1 MTVGNVSGIAETD
14 PGYGQLIA
22 ALFRRRL
29 WLVGI
34 FLGILSVVTVYTLL
48 KKPIYQSSMQLLVE
62 PNYQSKKDAGT
73 GAENQFAD
81 STVEI
86 DYSTQLTQMRSSQLL
101 QKAVALLQA
110 DYPELK
116 AAELQKA
123 LVLTQV
129 EEDKVKT
136 KIFQVVYTSDD
147 PEQTQKVLKAVQRVY
162 QDYNREQQKLRLTRG
177 LSFVDEQLPRVERQ
191 VDRAENDMERFR
203 KSQNLV
209 DPELQ
214 SRALIDALS
223 NVQKERQS
231 NQAQMREVQGR
242 YQTLQQGLALS
253 PQQALIAARLSQSSR
268 YQSLL
273 NEIQKSEL
281 AIVQQRLRFKPASP
295 FVQQAIDQRQR
306 QRDLLAAEVRRILG
320 SNAAQVNVQGDS
332 GLSVGQLSA
341 TDLTLASSLVEAQV
355 NLAALQGRAQSL
367 AEAERSLQQ
376 QLQRFP
382 SLLAEYGRLQPK
394 VQIGRDTLQQ
404 LLKARQDIAL
414 EIARGGFDWQVV
426 EEPKLGKQIGPN
438 LKQNILLGA
447 VAGLMLGSVAA
458 FIRDTMDDAVHTPDD
473 LKQATVPLLG
483 MVPALQLEEGLAAL
497 VPFREAG
504 SLPPVMQVVHWQPF
518 RESLDLI
525 YKNIQLLPSAAGL
538 RSLVVTSALAGEG
551 KSTIALG
558 LAISAAR
565 LHQRVLLI
573 DADLRR
579 PSLHQQLDL
588 PNEYGLS
595 TLLTRQTPLR
605 QSSDIQLSHCYT
617 DIPLSILTS
626 GPIPADPAQ
635 LLSADRMGDLMQ
647 VLEQTYDL
655 VIVDAPPVLG
665 IVDAMLTAS
674 FCSSMVLV
682 GRIGHVTR
690 AELLQATALLGKLNV
705 IGVIANGSDLTA
717 NRYLSYD
724 RKGQYERKGQ
734 LSTL

>member
-1 MTVGNVSGIAETD
+1 VTVGNVVSTVETD
-14 PGYGQLIA
+14 PGYGQLVA

-34 FLGILSVVTVYTLL
+34 FLSLLSAVTLYTLL

-62 PNYQSKKDAGT
+62 PNYQSKKDSGA

-101 QKAVALLQA
+101 QKAVALLQT
-110 DYPELK
+110 DYPKLE

-177 LSFVDEQLPRVERQ
+177 LAFVDEQLPLVEKQ
-191 VDRAENDMERFR
+191 VDRAEDAMEQFR

-209 DPELQ
+209 DPEVQ

-223 NVQKERQS
+223 NVQKERRS
-231 NQAQMREVQGR
+231 NQAQMQEVQGR
-242 YQTLQQGLALS
+242 YQSLQQALALS
-253 PQQALIAARLSQSSR
+253 PQQALIAARLSQSAR

-281 AIVQQRLRFKPASP
+281 AMVQQRLRFKAASP

-320 SNAAQVNVQGDS
+320 SNAAQVQTQGDS

-341 TDLTLASSLVEAQV
+341 TDLTLASALVDAQV
-355 NLAALQGRAQSL
+355 NLVALQGRAQSL
-367 AEAERSLQQ
+367 NEAERSLQQ
-376 QLQRFP
+376 QLRRFP
-382 SLLAEYGRLQPK
+382 TLLAVYGRLQPK
-394 VQIGRDTLQQ
+394 VEIGRNTLQQ

-447 VAGLMLGSVAA
+447 IAGLMLGGVAA
-458 FIRDTMDDAVHTPDD
+458 FIRDTMDDAVHTPED
-473 LKQATVPLLG
+473 LRQIAVPLLG
-483 MVPALQLEEGLAAL
+483 MVPALQCEEGLAAL
-497 VPFREAG
+497 VPFRKA
-504 SLPPVMQVVHWQPF
+504 SVPALPIMQVVQWQPF

-588 PNEYGLS
+588 PNDYGLS
-595 TLLTRQTPLR
+595 TLLLRQTPLR
-605 QSSDIQLSHCYT
+605 SNGDIQPSHRYT
-617 DIPLSILTS
+617 DLPLSILTS
-626 GPIPADPAQ
+626 GPLSADPAQ
-635 LLSADRMGDLMQ
+635 LLSAERMGDLMQ
-647 VLEQTYDL
+647 ALEQTYDL
-655 VIVDAPPVLG
+655 IIVDAPPVLG
-665 IVDAMLTAS
+665 IVDAMLAAS
-674 FCSSMVLV
+674 FCTSMVLV

-690 AELLQATALLGKLNV
+690 AELTQATALLSKLNV
-705 IGVIANGSDLTA
+705 IGVIANGSDQMA
-717 NRYLSYD
+717 NRYLSY
-724 RKGQYERKGQ
+724 ERKGQ
-734 LSTL
+734 LATL

>member
-1 MTVGNVSGIAETD
+1 MTVGNVVSAVESD
-14 PGYGQLIA
+14 PGYGQLVA

-29 WLVGI
+29 WLIGI
-34 FLGILSVVTVYTLL
+34 FLGILSAVTFYTLL

-62 PNYQSKKDAGT
+62 PNYQSKKDSGA

-86 DYSTQLTQMRSSQLL
+86 DYSTQMTQMRSSQLL

-110 DYPELK
+110 DYPKLE

-147 PEQTQKVLKAVQRVY
+147 PEKTQKVLKAVQRVY

-177 LSFVDEQLPRVERQ
+177 LAFVDEQLPLVEKQ
-191 VDRAENDMERFR
+191 VDRAENEMEQFR

-209 DPELQ
+209 DPEVQ

-223 NVQKERQS
+223 SVQKEQQS
-231 NQAQMREVQGR
+231 NQAQIREVQGR
-242 YQTLQQGLALS
+242 YQTLQQELALS
-253 PQQALIAARLSQSSR
+253 PQQALVAARLSQSSR

-281 AIVQQRLRFKPASP
+281 AIAQQRLRFKPASP
-295 FVQQAIDQRQR
+295 YVQQAIDQRQR
-306 QRDLLAAEVRRILG
+306 QRDLLATEVRRILG
-320 SNAAQVNVQGDS
+320 SNAAQVNTRGDA

-341 TDLTLASSLVEAQV
+341 TDLTLASALVDAQV

-367 AEAERSLQQ
+367 GEAERSLQQ
-376 QLQRFP
+376 QLRRFP
-382 SLLAEYGRLQPK
+382 GLLAEYGRLQPK
-394 VQIGRDTLQQ
+394 VEIGRNTLQQ

-426 EEPKLGKQIGPN
+426 EDPKLGKQIGPN

-458 FIRDTMDDAVHTPDD
+458 FLRDTMDDAVHTPDD
-473 LKQATVPLLG
+473 LKQMAVPLLG
-483 MVPALQLEEGLAAL
+483 MVPALQYEEGLAAL
-497 VPFREAG
+497 VPFREA
-504 SLPPVMQVVHWQPF
+504 SFPAPSTMQVVHWQPF

-579 PSLHQQLDL
+579 PSLHQQLDI
-588 PNEYGLS
+588 PNDYGLS
-595 TLLTRQTPLR
+595 TLLTRQTSLR
-605 QSSDIQLSHCYT
+605 QSSEWQPSHRYT
-617 DIPLSILTS
+617 DLPLSILTS
-626 GPIPADPAQ
+626 GPTPADPAQ

-647 VLEQTYDL
+647 ALEQAYDL
-655 VIVDAPPVLG
+655 IIVDAPPVLG
-665 IVDAMLTAS
+665 IVDAMLAAS
-674 FCSSMVLV
+674 FCSSVVLV

-690 AELLQATALLGKLNV
+690 AELTQATALLSKLNV
-705 IGVIANGSDLTA
+705 IGVIANGSDRAA
-717 NRYLSYD
+717 NHYVS
-724 RKGQYERKGQ
+724 YERKGQ
-734 LSTL
+734 LAPL

>member
-1 MTVGNVSGIAETD
+1 MTAGNVSSIVETD
-14 PGYGQLIA
+14 PGYGQLVA

-34 FLGILSVVTVYTLL
+34 FFGVLSVVTVYTLL
-48 KKPIYQSSMQLLVE
+48 KKPLYQSSMQLLVE
-62 PNYQSKKDAGT
+62 PNYQSKKDAAS

-110 DYPELK
+110 DYPELE

-123 LVLTQV
+123 LLLTQV

-136 KIFQVVYTSDD
+136 KIFQVIYTGDD
-147 PEQTQKVLKAVQRVY
+147 PEQTQKVLKAVQQVY
-162 QDYNREQQKLRLTRG
+162 QNYNREQQKLRLTRG
-177 LSFVDEQLPRVERQ
+177 LSFVDEQLPLVEKQ

-209 DPELQ
+209 DPEVQ

-223 NVQKERQS
+223 GVQKERQS

-242 YQTLQQGLALS
+242 YQTLQQELALS

-306 QRDLLAAEVRRILG
+306 QRNLLATEVRRILG
-320 SNAAQVNVQGDS
+320 SNAAQVNVKGDS
-332 GLSVGQLSA
+332 GLSIGQLSA
-341 TDLTLASSLVEAQV
+341 TDLTLASALVEAQV

-376 QLQRFP
+376 QLRRFP
-382 SLLAEYGRLQPK
+382 GLLAEYGRLQPK

-438 LKQNILLGA
+438 LQQNMLLGA

-504 SLPPVMQVVHWQPF
+504 SLPPIMQIVHWQPF

-579 PSLHQQLDL
+579 PSLHRQLDL
-588 PNEYGLS
+588 PNDRGLS
-595 TLLTRQTPLR
+595 TLLTQQTPVR
-605 QSSDIQLSHCYT
+605 ASDLQPSHRYT

-626 GPIPADPAQ
+626 GPTPADPAQ

-647 VLEQTYDL
+647 ALEQTYDL
-655 VIVDAPPVLG
+655 IIVDAPPVLG
-665 IVDAMLTAS
+665 IVDAMLAAS

-690 AELLQATALLGKLNV
+690 AELSQATALLGKLNV
-705 IGVIANGSDLTA
+705 IGIIANGSDLTT
-717 NRYLSYD
+717 RYLS
-724 RKGQYERKGQ
+724 YERKGQ
-734 LSTL
+734 HDRRQLASL

>member
-1 MTVGNVSGIAETD
+1 MTVGNVGGMVETD
-14 PGYGQLIA
+14 PGYGQLVA

-29 WLVGI
+29 WLIGI
-34 FLGILSVVTVYTLL
+34 FFSILSVATIYTLL
-48 KKPIYQSSMQLLVE
+48 KKPIYQSAMQLLVE
-62 PNYQSKKDAGT
+62 PNYQSKKDSGT

-81 STVEI
+81 SNVEI
-86 DYSTQLTQMRSSQLL
+86 DNSTQITQMRSSELL
-101 QKAVALLQA
+101 QKAVTLLKA
-110 DYPELK
+110 DYPALD
-116 AAELQKA
+116 AADLQKA

-136 KIFQVVYTSDD
+136 KIFQAVYTSDD
-147 PEQTQKVLKAVQRVY
+147 PVKTQKVLKAIQQVY
-162 QDYNREQQKLRLTRG
+162 KDYNREQQKLRLTRG
-177 LSFVDEQLPRVERQ
+177 LSFVDEQLPLVEKQ
-191 VDRAENDMERFR
+191 VDRAEDAMEQFR

-209 DPELQ
+209 DPEVQ

-223 NVQKERQS
+223 GVQKERQS
-231 NQAQMREVQGR
+231 NQAQIQEVQGR
-242 YQTLQQGLALS
+242 YQTLQQELALS

-281 AIVQQRLRFKPASP
+281 AIAQQRLRFKTASP

-306 QRDLLAAEVRRILG
+306 QRDLLATEVRRILG
-320 SNAAQVNVQGDS
+320 SNAAQVNVQGDA

-341 TDLTLASSLVEAQV
+341 TDLTLASALVDAQV
-355 NLAALQGRAQSL
+355 NLVALQGRAQSL
-367 AEAERSLQQ
+367 NEAERSLQQ
-376 QLQRFP
+376 QLRRFP
-382 SLLAEYGRLQPK
+382 TLLAEYGRLQPK

-438 LKQNILLGA
+438 VKQNILLGA
-447 VAGLMLGSVAA
+447 VAGLMLGGVAA
-458 FIRDTMDDAVHTPDD
+458 FIRDTLDDAVHTSDD
-473 LKQATVPLLG
+473 LKQMSVPLLG
-483 MVPALQLEEGLAAL
+483 MVPALQHEEGLTAL
-497 VPFREAG
+497 VPFREADV
-504 SLPPVMQVVHWQPF
+504 SPPMMQVIHWQPF

-588 PNEYGLS
+588 PNDYGLS
-595 TLLTRQTPLR
+595 TLLTRQTSLRPSDLQPL
-605 QSSDIQLSHCYT
+605 HHYT

-635 LLSADRMGDLMQ
+635 LLSAERMGDLMQ
-647 VLEQTYDL
+647 AFEQAYDL
-655 VIVDAPPVLG
+655 IIVDAPPVLG
-665 IVDAMLTAS
+665 IVDAMLVAS

-690 AELLQATALLGKLNV
+690 AELAQATALLGKLNV

-717 NRYLSYD
+717 RYLP
-724 RKGQYERKGQ
+724 YERKGSYERRQ
-734 LSTL
+734 LASL

>member
-1 MTVGNVSGIAETD
+1 MTVGNLSNTVETD
-14 PGYGQLIA
+14 PGYGQLVA
-22 ALFRRRL
+22 ALLRRRL
-29 WLVGI
+29 WLLGI
-34 FLGILSVVTVYTLL
+34 FLGVLSAVTIYSLL

-62 PNYQSKKDAGT
+62 PNYQSKKATGA

-81 STVEI
+81 SNVEV

-101 QKAVALLQA
+101 QKAVVLLHTE
-110 DYPELK
+110 YPKLQ

-136 KIFQVVYTSDD
+136 KIFQAIYTSND
-147 PEQTQKVLKAVQRVY
+147 PEKTQKVLMAVQQVY
-162 QDYNREQQKLRLTRG
+162 KDYNREQQKLRLTRG
-177 LSFVDEQLPRVERQ
+177 LAFVDEQLPLVEKQ
-191 VDRAENDMERFR
+191 VDRAEDAMERFR

-209 DPELQ
+209 DPEVQ

-223 NVQKERQS
+223 NLQKEQQT

-242 YQTLQQGLALS
+242 YQTLQQELALS

-281 AIVQQRLRFKPASP
+281 AIAQQRLRFKAASP
-295 FVQQAIDQRQR
+295 YVQQAIDQRQR
-306 QRDLLAAEVRRILG
+306 QRDLLSAEVQRILG
-320 SNAAQVNVQGDS
+320 SNAAQVNVKGDA

-341 TDLTLASSLVEAQV
+341 TDLTLANALVDAQV
-355 NLAALQGRAQSL
+355 NLVALQGRAQSL
-367 AEAERSLQQ
+367 NEAERSLQQ

-394 VQIGRDTLQQ
+394 VQIGRNTLQQ

-438 LKQNILLGA
+438 VKQNILLGA

-458 FIRDTMDDAVHTPDD
+458 FLRDTMDDAVHTPDD
-473 LKQATVPLLG
+473 LKQIALPLLG
-483 MVPALQLEEGLAAL
+483 MVPALPFEEGLAAL
-497 VPFREAG
+497 VPFRDAG
-504 SLPPVMQVVHWQPF
+504 TAPAMMQVVHWQPF

-525 YKNIQLLPSAAGL
+525 YKNIQLLPSASGM

-565 LHQRVLLI
+565 LHQRVLLV

-588 PNEYGLS
+588 PNDYGLS
-595 TLLTRQTPLR
+595 TLLKRQTPLR
-605 QSSDIQLSHCYT
+605 HSSEIQPSHRYT

-626 GPIPADPAQ
+626 GPTPADPAQ
-635 LLSADRMGDLMQ
+635 LLSAERMGDVMQ
-647 VLEQTYDL
+647 VLEQAYDL
-655 VIVDAPPVLG
+655 IIIDAPPVLG
-665 IVDAMLTAS
+665 IVDALLTAS

-690 AELLQATALLGKLNV
+690 AELTQATTLLSKLNV

-717 NRYLSYD
+717 NRYFSYD
-724 RKGQYERKGQ
+724 RKGQ
-734 LSTL
+734 LAPL

>member
-1 MTVGNVSGIAETD
+1 MTVGNVVSTVETD
-14 PGYGQLIA
+14 PGYGQLVA

-34 FLGILSVVTVYTLL
+34 FLSLLSAVTIYTLL

-62 PNYQSKKDAGT
+62 PNYQSKKDSGA

-86 DYSTQLTQMRSSQLL
+86 DYSTQLTRMRSSQLL
-101 QKAVALLQA
+101 QKAVALLQT
-110 DYPELK
+110 DYPKLE

-147 PEQTQKVLKAVQRVY
+147 PEQTQKVLKAVQQVY

-177 LSFVDEQLPRVERQ
+177 LAFVDEQLPLVEKQ
-191 VDRAENDMERFR
+191 VDRAEDAMEQFR

-209 DPELQ
+209 DPEVQ

-223 NVQKERQS
+223 NVQKERRS
-231 NQAQMREVQGR
+231 NQAQMQEVQGR
-242 YQTLQQGLALS
+242 YQSLQQALALS
-253 PQQALIAARLSQSSR
+253 PQQALIAARLSQSAR

-281 AIVQQRLRFKPASP
+281 AVVQQRLRFKAASP

-306 QRDLLAAEVRRILG
+306 QRDLLAAEVGRILG
-320 SNAAQVNVQGDS
+320 SNAAQVQTQGDS

-341 TDLTLASSLVEAQV
+341 TDLTLASALVDAQV
-355 NLAALQGRAQSL
+355 NLVALQGRAQSL
-367 AEAERSLQQ
+367 NEAERSLQQ
-376 QLQRFP
+376 QLRRFP
-382 SLLAEYGRLQPK
+382 TLLAEYGRLQPK
-394 VQIGRDTLQQ
+394 VEIGRNTLQQ

-447 VAGLMLGSVAA
+447 IAGLMLGGVAA
-458 FIRDTMDDAVHTPDD
+458 FIRDTMDDAVHTPED
-473 LKQATVPLLG
+473 LRQIAVPLLG
-483 MVPALQLEEGLAAL
+483 MVPALQYEEGLAAL
-497 VPFREAG
+497 VPFRETAFLAP
-504 SLPPVMQVVHWQPF
+504 SLMQVVHWQPF

-588 PNEYGLS
+588 PNDYGLS
-595 TLLTRQTPLR
+595 TLLLRQTPLR
-605 QSSDIQLSHCYT
+605 SNGDIQPSHRYA

-626 GPIPADPAQ
+626 GPLSADPAQ
-635 LLSADRMGDLMQ
+635 LLSAERMGDLMQ
-647 VLEQTYDL
+647 ALEQAYDL
-655 VIVDAPPVLG
+655 IIVDAPPVLG
-665 IVDAMLTAS
+665 IVDALLAAS
-674 FCSSMVLV
+674 FCTSMVLV

-690 AELLQATALLGKLNV
+690 AELTQATALLSKLNV
-705 IGVIANGSDLTA
+705 IGVIANGSDQMA
-717 NRYLSYD
+717 NRYLSY
-724 RKGQYERKGQ
+724 ERKGQ
-734 LSTL
+734 LATL

>member
-1 MTVGNVSGIAETD
+1 MTVGNLVHTAETD
-14 PGYGQLIA
+14 PGYGQLVE
-22 ALFRRRL
+22 ALFRRRF
-29 WLVGI
+29 WL
-34 FLGILSVVTVYTLL
+34 LGISLSVLVAVTIYTLL

-62 PNYQSKKDAGT
+62 SNYQSKKDAGA
-73 GAENQFAD
+73 GSENQFAD
-81 STVEI
+81 SNVEV

-101 QKAVALLQA
+101 QKAVVLLQA
-110 DYPELK
+110 EYPKLE

-123 LVLTQV
+123 LILTQV

-136 KIFQVVYTSDD
+136 KIFQAVYTSDD
-147 PEQTQKVLKAVQRVY
+147 PEKTQKVLMAIQQVY
-162 QDYNREQQKLRLTRG
+162 KDYNREQQTLRLTRG
-177 LSFVDEQLPRVERQ
+177 LAFVNEQLPLVEKQ
-191 VDRAENDMERFR
+191 VDRAEDAMERFR

-209 DPELQ
+209 DPEVQ

-223 NVQKERQS
+223 NLQKEQQS

-242 YQTLQQGLALS
+242 YQTLQQQLALS

-281 AIVQQRLRFKPASP
+281 AIAQQRLRFKAASP
-295 FVQQAIDQRQR
+295 YVQQALDQRQR
-306 QRDLLAAEVRRILG
+306 QRDLLATEVRRILG
-320 SNAAQVNVQGDS
+320 SNAAQVDIQGDS

-341 TDLTLASSLVEAQV
+341 TDLTLASSLVDAQV
-355 NLAALQGRAQSL
+355 NLVALQGRAQSL
-367 AEAERSLQQ
+367 NEAERSLQQ
-376 QLQRFP
+376 QLRRFP
-382 SLLAEYGRLQPK
+382 SLLAEYGRLQPN
-394 VQIGRDTLQQ
+394 VQIGRNTLQQ

-473 LKQATVPLLG
+473 LKQVALPLLG
-483 MVPALQLEEGLAAL
+483 MVPALSYEEGLAAL

-504 SLPPVMQVVHWQPF
+504 APAPPMMQVVHWQPF

-565 LHQRVLLI
+565 LHQRVLLV

-588 PNEYGLS
+588 PNDYGLS
-595 TLLTRQTPLR
+595 TLLTRQTPFR
-605 QSSDIQLSHCYT
+605 SHGDLQPLHHYT

-626 GPIPADPAQ
+626 GPMPADPAQ
-635 LLSADRMGDLMQ
+635 LLSAERMGDLMQ
-647 VLEQTYDL
+647 ALEQAYDL
-655 VIVDAPPVLG
+655 IIIDAPPVLG
-665 IVDAMLTAS
+665 IVDALLTAS

-690 AELLQATALLGKLNV
+690 AELVQATALLSKLNV

-717 NRYLSYD
+717 NRYFSYE
-724 RKGQYERKGQ
+724 RKYERKGQ
-734 LSTL
+734 LATL

>member
-1 MTVGNVSGIAETD
+1 VTVGHVVSTVESD
-14 PGYGQLIA
+14 PGYGQLVV

-29 WLVGI
+29 WLIGI
-34 FLGILSVVTVYTLL
+34 FLGVLSTVTVYTLL
-48 KKPIYQSSMQLLVE
+48 KKPLYQSSMQLLVE
-62 PNYQSKKDAGT
+62 PNYQSKKDSGA

-81 STVEI
+81 STVEV

-101 QKAVALLQA
+101 QKAVALLQS
-110 DYPELK
+110 DYPKLE

-123 LVLTQV
+123 LILTQV

-147 PEQTQKVLKAVQRVY
+147 PEKTQKVLKAVQRVY

-177 LSFVDEQLPRVERQ
+177 LAFVDEQLPLVEKQ
-191 VDRAENDMERFR
+191 VDRAENEMERFR

-209 DPELQ
+209 DPEVQ
-214 SRALIDALS
+214 SKALIDALS
-223 NVQKERQS
+223 GVQKEQQS

-242 YQTLQQGLALS
+242 YQTLQQELALS

-281 AIVQQRLRFKPASP
+281 AIAQQRLRFKSASP
-295 FVQQAIDQRQR
+295 YVQQAIDQRQR
-306 QRDLLAAEVRRILG
+306 QRDLLATEVRRVLG
-320 SNAAQVNVQGDS
+320 SNAAQVNTTGES

-341 TDLTLASSLVEAQV
+341 TDLTLASALVDAQV
-355 NLAALQGRAQSL
+355 NLSALQGRAQSL
-367 AEAERSLQQ
+367 SEAERSLQQ
-376 QLQRFP
+376 QLRRFP
-382 SLLAEYGRLQPK
+382 GLLAEYGRLQPK
-394 VQIGRDTLQQ
+394 VEIGRNTLQQ

-426 EEPKLGKQIGPN
+426 EDPKLGKQIGPN

-473 LKQATVPLLG
+473 LKQVDVPLLG
-483 MVPALQLEEGLAAL
+483 MVPALQHEEGLAAL

-504 SLPPVMQVVHWQPF
+504 FPEPSTMQVVHWQPF

-588 PNEYGLS
+588 PNGYGLS
-595 TLLTRQTPLR
+595 TLLTRQTSFR
-605 QSSDIQLSHCYT
+605 QSSEMQPSHRYT
-617 DIPLSILTS
+617 DLPLSILTS
-626 GPIPADPAQ
+626 GPAPTDPAQ
-635 LLSADRMGDLMQ
+635 LLSAERMGDLMQ
-647 VLEQTYDL
+647 ALEQAYDL
-655 VIVDAPPVLG
+655 IIIDAPPVLG
-665 IVDAMLTAS
+665 IVDAMLVAS
-674 FCSSMVLV
+674 FCSSVVLV

-690 AELLQATALLGKLNV
+690 AELTQATALLSKLNV
-705 IGVIANGSDLTA
+705 IGVIANGSDLTT
-717 NRYLSYD
+717 NHYVS
-724 RKGQYERKGQ
+724 YERKGQ
-734 LSTL
+734 LAPL

>member
-1 MTVGNVSGIAETD
+1 MTVGNVVSTIESD
-14 PGYGQLIA
+14 PGYGQILA

-29 WLVGI
+29 WLLGI
-34 FLGILSVVTVYTLL
+34 FLSVVSAVTVYTLL

-62 PNYQSKKDAGT
+62 PNYQSKKDSGA

-81 STVEI
+81 TNVEI

-110 DYPELK
+110 DYPKLE

-147 PEQTQKVLKAVQRVY
+147 PEKTQKVLKAVQHVY

-177 LSFVDEQLPRVERQ
+177 LAFVDEQLPLVEKQ
-191 VDRAENDMERFR
+191 VDRAEDAMEQFR

-209 DPELQ
+209 DPEVQ
-214 SRALIDALS
+214 SKALIDALS
-223 NVQKERQS
+223 SVQKEQQA

-242 YQTLQQGLALS
+242 YQILQQELALS
-253 PQQALIAARLSQSSR
+253 PQQALIAARLSQSTR

-281 AIVQQRLRFKPASP
+281 AIAQQRLRFKPASP

-306 QRDLLAAEVRRILG
+306 QRDLLSTEVRRILG
-320 SNAAQVNVQGDS
+320 SNAAQVNTKGDA
-332 GLSVGQLSA
+332 GLSVGQLST
-341 TDLTLASSLVEAQV
+341 TDLTLASALVDAQV

-367 AEAERSLQQ
+367 SETERSLQQ
-376 QLQRFP
+376 QLRRFP

-394 VQIGRDTLQQ
+394 VEIGRNTLQQ

-426 EEPKLGKQIGPN
+426 EDPKLGKQIGPN
-438 LKQNILLGA
+438 VKQNILLGA

-458 FIRDTMDDAVHTPDD
+458 FVRDTMDDAVHTPDD
-473 LKQATVPLLG
+473 LKQTAVPLLG
-483 MVPALQLEEGLAAL
+483 MVPALQYEEGFAAL
-497 VPFREAG
+497 VPFRKSTVPE
-504 SLPPVMQVVHWQPF
+504 LPIMQVVQWQPF
-518 RESLDLI
+518 REAMDLI

-579 PSLHQQLDL
+579 PSLHSQLGL

-595 TLLTRQTPLR
+595 TVLAERRPLR
-605 QSSDIQLSHCYT
+605 YGDTIQPSHRYT
-617 DIPLSILTS
+617 DIPLSILTAGS
-626 GPIPADPAQ
+626 LPADPAK
-635 LLSADRMGDLMQ
+635 LLSTERMSDLMHT
-647 VLEQTYDL
+647 LEQAYDFI
-655 VIVDAPPVLG
+655 IVDAPPVLG
-665 IVDAMLTAS
+665 IVDAMLAAS
-674 FCSSMVLV
+674 YCSSMVLV

-690 AELLQATALLGKLNV
+690 AELTQAAALLNKLNV

-717 NRYLSYD
+717 NRYLSYE
-724 RKGQYERKGQ
+724 RKASELKGQ
-734 LSTL
+734 LTTL

>member
-1 MTVGNVSGIAETD
+1 
-14 PGYGQLIA
+14 
-22 ALFRRRL
+22 
-29 WLVGI
+29 
-34 FLGILSVVTVYTLL
+34 
-48 KKPIYQSSMQLLVE
+48 
-62 PNYQSKKDAGT
+62 
-73 GAENQFAD
+73 
-81 STVEI
+81 
-86 DYSTQLTQMRSSQLL
+86 
-101 QKAVALLQA
+101 
-110 DYPELK
+110 
-116 AAELQKA
+116 
-123 LVLTQV
+123 
-129 EEDKVKT
+129 
-136 KIFQVVYTSDD
+136 
-147 PEQTQKVLKAVQRVY
+147 
-162 QDYNREQQKLRLTRG
+162 
-177 LSFVDEQLPRVERQ
+177 
-191 VDRAENDMERFR
+191 
-203 KSQNLV
+203 
-209 DPELQ
+209 
-214 SRALIDALS
+214 
-223 NVQKERQS
+223 
-231 NQAQMREVQGR
+231 MREVQGR
-242 YQTLQQGLALS
+242 YQTLQKELALS

-320 SNAAQVNVQGDS
+320 SKAAQVNVKGDS

-341 TDLTLASSLVEAQV
+341 TDLTLASSLVESQV

-367 AEAERSLQQ
+367 AGAERSLQQ

-483 MVPALQLEEGLAAL
+483 MVPTLQLEEGLASL

-626 GPIPADPAQ
+626 GPVPADPAQ

-705 IGVIANGSDLTA
+705 IGIIANGSDLA
-717 NRYLSYD
+717 VNRYLSYD
-724 RKGQYERKGQ
+724 RKGQYDRRQ
-734 LSTL
+734 LASL